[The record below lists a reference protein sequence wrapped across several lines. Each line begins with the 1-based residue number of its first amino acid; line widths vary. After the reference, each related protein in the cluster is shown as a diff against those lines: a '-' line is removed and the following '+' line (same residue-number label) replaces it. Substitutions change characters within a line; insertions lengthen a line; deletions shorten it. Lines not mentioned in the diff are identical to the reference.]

1 MSIIQSQDNYQL
13 WHFNNNTNRQMNAS
27 IAVLFAFMA
36 LSIAGCTSP
45 YDTNFDSKETSGI
58 SETTGISEISET
70 IETSETPEVPEMI
83 VIIVH
88 EPLHS
93 GQNMPVFPF
102 LGPTGMFEIYP
113 EGFGPVYNTH
123 PMPHPTT
130 SMEAQQYWNN
140 LFGN

>member
-13 WHFNNNTNRQMNAS
+13 RYYRNNTKPLMNAS
-27 IAVLFAFMA
+27 IALLFAFMA

-45 YDTNFDSKETSGI
+45 YDTNFDSNEM
-58 SETTGISEISET
+58 TGISGISET
-70 IETSETPEVPEMI
+70 IETSETSKIPEMI

-93 GQNMPVFPF
+93 GTNMPVFPF
-102 LGPTGMFEIYP
+102 LGPTGMFEMYP
-113 EGFGPVYNTH
+113 EGIGPVYNTH
-123 PMPHPTT
+123 PMPYPTT

>member
-13 WHFNNNTNRQMNAS
+13 RYYRNNTNPLTNAS
-27 IAVLFAFMA
+27 IALLFAFMT

-45 YDTNFDSKETSGI
+45 YNTNFDSKETSGI
-58 SETTGISEISET
+58 SEISET
-70 IETSETPEVPEMI
+70 IKTSETSEIPEMI

-102 LGPTGMFEIYP
+102 LGPTGMFEMYP

>member
-13 WHFNNNTNRQMNAS
+13 WHFHNNTNLLIKAS
-27 IAVLFAFMA
+27 IAMLFLFMT
-36 LSIAGCTSP
+36 LSITGCNSP
-45 YDTNFDSKETSGI
+45 NDTNFDSNEM
-58 SETTGISEISET
+58 TGISEISET
-70 IETSETPEVPEMI
+70 IEMSETSEIPEMI

-88 EPLHS
+88 ESLHS

-102 LGPTGMFEIYP
+102 LGPTGMFEMYP
-113 EGFGPVYNTH
+113 GGFGPVYNTH